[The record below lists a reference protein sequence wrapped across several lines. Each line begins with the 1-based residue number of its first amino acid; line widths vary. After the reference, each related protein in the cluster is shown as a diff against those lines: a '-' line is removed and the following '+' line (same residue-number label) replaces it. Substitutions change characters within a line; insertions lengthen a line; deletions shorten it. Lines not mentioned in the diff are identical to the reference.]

1 MVKLF
6 MCTIKAELN
15 TFFLIKANMN
25 QNEKFEQGRG
35 GRGGRGGGQQSS
47 IAAAFAKSQVD
58 FPPHQKAIFFYKY
71 N

>member
-1 MVKLF
+1 
-6 MCTIKAELN
+6 
-15 TFFLIKANMN
+15 MN

-58 FPPHQKAIFFYKY
+58 FPPHQKTIFCLISST
-71 N
+71 NSW

>member
-1 MVKLF
+1 
-6 MCTIKAELN
+6 
-15 TFFLIKANMN
+15 MN

-58 FPPHQKAIFFYKY
+58 FPPHQKQFLASQDALEVIVSVTE
-71 N
+71 